1 MKHRVDRRIQQAS
14 IEDPRNEHLKNQR
27 IKIHQAQISTLH
39 SFCLKI
45 IQQHYDVIDLD
56 PNFRTISDVEN
67 VLLLEQSIDEV
78 LENIMIHRILN
89 FLL

>member
-1 MKHRVDRRIQQAS
+1 MKHRVDQYSTSVNRKS
-14 IEDPRNEHLKNQR
+14 NNEHLKNQR

-67 VLLLEQSIDEV
+67 VLYLNSLL
-78 LENIMIHRILN
+78 MK
-89 FLL
+89 F